1 MIAPVHKTNLSPFD
15 ADAQKIVAKYDDKR
29 AATLTL
35 LHFAQSKIGY
45 VTPEAE
51 EWVSWHADVPI
62 VHVHEVVTFYSM
74 YHQKPAGKHH
84 IRFCTS
90 LSCMLNGSEPL
101 LGHLKNK
108 LGIQNGE
115 TSADGRFSLEE
126 AECLCAC
133 EHAPMMQV
141 NGPYYMD
148 LTPKKI
154 DEIIEGLK

>member
-1 MIAPVHKTNLSPFD
+1 MNLLQFD
-15 ADAQKIVAKYDDKR
+15 AEAQKITAKYDDKR

-35 LHFAQSKIGY
+35 LHFAQGKIGY

-51 EWVSWHADVPI
+51 EWVSRHAGVPI

-74 YHQKPAGKHH
+74 YHTKPAGRNH

-90 LSCMLNGSEPL
+90 LSCMLNGSEEL
-101 LGHLKNK
+101 LGHLKKK
-108 LGIQNGE
+108 LGVENGGV
-115 TSADGRFSLEE
+115 TPDGRVSLEE

-141 NGPYYMD
+141 NGPYHMD

-154 DEIIEGLK
+154 DEIVDGLK